1 MYEGHWKNGMM
12 NGHGKFIWPTGKFY
26 EGEYLNNKKHGYG
39 VFYGG
44 ISLRRSCGIREK
56 LLIKILT
63 QTQLV
68 CSATTRSISVMK
80 KQLLRFHVADP

>member
-44 ISLRRSCGIREK
+44 
-56 LLIKILT
+56 
-63 QTQLV
+63 
-68 CSATTRSISVMK
+68 
-80 KQLLRFHVADP
+80 